1 MDGGVEDKTS
11 GTSGDLRPALDSRL
25 GRLFSVLFEKRAW
38 VLCLYLAV
46 LPVAAYFALKVGQD
60 NSLDRLIVPTDPDY
74 LATRAFQQTFGGGEF
89 SVIMIEADDPFS
101 LPVVERFDRIERGL
115 QQIPH
120 VEAESALSIY
130 RRAKAGF
137 EATPDQVAAF
147 RAFATG
153 TDLLR
158 KQGLVLDHFLAIALV
173 LDVQGPQAREETLAK
188 IDAVLG
194 KPEGP
199 VLGIH
204 TLGLPYVDAYL
215 DASQRR
221 APLYFVPFVLFVVAL
236 NIGLYRSWRTL
247 LAFLITLGVCLA
259 LSVGYIGMAGGMF
272 TIVSP
277 MVPMTIL
284 VTTTATLVYLH
295 SRFVDCP
302 VGRDVRQHQV
312 FAYVNK
318 FVACTASIF
327 ATAVGFAAL
336 MVSSIRPVRDMGL
349 WVAVSLG
356 LTWIT
361 VFSLFPALQLVLRT
375 PTQAQRANAAAWF
388 SSFAEWLPRVTFR
401 WRSSLVFAA
410 LGFAAVGAI
419 SIFGFP
425 GLAAPVRVLTDPVE
439 FMRRDSKLYADIQ
452 RFTPIIPGM
461 SITQVWLKGS
471 LGSVSEPDVL
481 SGLNDFQQRLE
492 RAPGVG
498 AAIGVTNILRMIRY
512 LGGQGDQ
519 WPNDPSAVEQ
529 VAADLEGLVPTTPML
544 RRFVQPHE
552 LAQTQ
557 LTVITRAIDHQ
568 EFAKLEKT
576 VREQW
581 TASVKAFPVLSAFQL
596 QTVGL
601 APLHA
606 KMAQSLVPTLVESFA
621 LTVVLIFSTF
631 LLVFRNGTA
640 RLMAMIPSL
649 FAILVMFAIMRAIG
663 WSLNIATILI
673 ASTVLGTSENDQIHF
688 FYHFLEKRRDG
699 SSIEVSLRHTL
710 LIAGRAIFFATIIN
724 AGGFLAFALADLP
737 AVRQFGVLSAV
748 AFLLSMVAD
757 FSALPAAL
765 WILSRQQPDRLSTTG
780 ELDAERLPG

>member
-1 MDGGVEDKTS
+1 
-11 GTSGDLRPALDSRL
+11 
-25 GRLFSVLFEKRAW
+25 
-38 VLCLYLAV
+38 
-46 LPVAAYFALKVGQD
+46 
-60 NSLDRLIVPTDPDY
+60 LDRLIVPSDPDY
-74 LATRAFQQTFGGGEF
+74 LATRAFQQVFGGGEF
-89 SVIMIEADDPFS
+89 AVVMVEADDPFA
-101 LPVVERFDRIERGL
+101 LPVVERFNRIELGL

-137 EATPDQVAAF
+137 EPTAEQVAAF

-158 KQGLVLDHFLAIALV
+158 RQGLVLDHFLAIALV
-173 LDVQGPQAREETLAK
+173 LNVEGPQAREETLQR
-188 IDAVLG
+188 IEAVLG
-194 KPEGP
+194 KPEGL
-199 VLGIH
+199 VRGIH
-204 TLGLPYVDAYL
+204 ALGLPYVNAYL
-215 DASQRR
+215 DATQRR
-221 APLYFVPFVLFVVAL
+221 GPLYFIPFVLFVIVL

-247 LAFLITLGVCLA
+247 TAFLITLAMCLVLA
-259 LSVGYIGMAGGMF
+259 VGYIGLVGGMF

-284 VTTTATLVYLH
+284 VTATATLVYLH

-302 VGRDVRQHQV
+302 AGRDVREHQV
-312 FAYVNK
+312 FSYVNK

-336 MVSSIRPVRDMGL
+336 MVASIRPVHDMGL
-349 WVAVSLG
+349 WVAVG
-356 LTWIT
+356 MFLTWVT
-361 VFSLFPALQLVLRT
+361 VFTLFPALQALLRT
-375 PTQAQRANAAAWF
+375 PTQEERRDAAVWF
-388 SSFAEWLPRVTFR
+388 VSFAEWLPRFSYR
-401 WRSSLVFAA
+401 WRRQLVAAA
-410 LGFAAVGAI
+410 LGLAGLGAT
-419 SIFGFP
+419 SVFGVP
-425 GLAAPVRVLTDPVE
+425 GVLPPVRVLTDPVQ
-439 FMRRDSKLYADIQ
+439 FMRHDSQLYEDIQ

-461 SITQVWLKGS
+461 SITQIWLKGS

-492 RAPGVG
+492 HAPGVG
-498 AAIGVTNILRMIRY
+498 AAIGVSTILRMARY
-512 LGGQGDQ
+512 LSGQGDQ
-519 WPNDPSAVEQ
+519 WPSDPGTVEQ
-529 VAADLEGLVPTTPML
+529 MAADLEGVLPSEPML

-568 EFAKLEKT
+568 EFAKLERT
-576 VREQW
+576 IRREW
-581 TASVKAFPVLSAFQL
+581 KASVAAFPALSSFQL

-606 KMAQSLVPTLVESFA
+606 KMAQSLAPTLIESFA
-621 LTVVLIFSTF
+621 LTVVVIFSAF

-649 FAILVMFAIMRAIG
+649 FAILVMFGVMRAIG

-688 FYHFLEKRRDG
+688 FYHFLEKRRADA
-699 SSIEVSLRHTL
+699 SVEASLRHTL
-710 LIAGRAIFFATIIN
+710 LIAGRAIFFATVIN
-724 AGGFLAFALADLP
+724 AGGFLAFAMADLP

-748 AFLLSMVAD
+748 AFLLSMLAD

-765 WILSRQQPDRLSTTG
+765 WILSKQKPDEGPRFSRQSRVES
-780 ELDAERLPG
+780 